1 MKTPNDIPNEN
12 ESVDT
17 GWDEKYGCKPGV
29 ITWDALDAL
38 YYKKFP
44 ELIETEGFRGFI
56 YTFIDKGN
64 YIEMN

>member
-1 MKTPNDIPNEN
+1 MKTTNDIPNEN

-44 ELIETEGFRGFI
+44 D
-56 YTFIDKGN
+56 IDKGN

>member
-1 MKTPNDIPNEN
+1 MNEN

-29 ITWDALDAL
+29 IAWDALDAL

-44 ELIETEGFRGFI
+44 D
-56 YTFIDKGN
+56 IDKGN